1 MQNKGLSG
9 YWLKVI
15 AVITMLI
22 DHVGASVLRR
32 MLVQLPAWGPIDNAN
47 WDQWYRLY
55 EILRALAAWRF
66 RFIAFFW
73 WRDLPTPE
81 IRQST
86 PCGCLSLR

>member
-47 WDQWYRLY
+47 WDQRYRL
-55 EILRALAAWRF
+55 
-66 RFIAFFW
+66 
-73 WRDLPTPE
+73 
-81 IRQST
+81 
-86 PCGCLSLR
+86 